1 MEKNKPAVMAAIDV
15 GSASIR
21 LKIVQ
26 VEENGAVREL
36 ENVVRSVSIGRD
48 TFSKGKITPEMVE
61 EVCQTLLGF
70 KRLMREYRVRI
81 KRVVATTAVREASNR
96 DYVLEQIRVRT
107 GFTVEVLNRSE
118 ERYLTRQAAFA
129 AVPEFRIR
137 SAEGLLYTHIGSG
150 TTQIAAFDQ
159 NGLSFSQSTQMGCL
173 RIRQMLS
180 SIEEQT
186 LRFSQVMEEFMISN
200 VDFIL
205 REETKEAYQ
214 HFLISGGVCESLY
227 RICEDK
233 TPENSYAIVSTERFE
248 EVYQQML
255 SVSSKDIA
263 QRYGLEPERSELIV
277 PSMMI
282 VHTFCGITKAKQI
295 LFVFAG
301 LLDGVLWELADTQEN
316 RLQQIQSYEDI
327 RSYTRTLAKMF
338 RCDFHH
344 LQQVGEYAMMLF
356 DALERTHGLTARHRL
371 LLQIGVLLHDS
382 GKFLGIS
389 DHAAHSATIV
399 QSAEFA
405 GISQEE
411 QNMIAMMARFHEGG
425 EMSRVDADFLQFGR
439 KNRLVLAKLT
449 GILRIANAMDYSHR
463 QKLKG
468 TKISVHGGRLVI
480 AASVRQDAALENW
493 KLLQFEEYIRDVFGL
508 RLEFS
513 IKRGN

>member
-1 MEKNKPAVMAAIDV
+1 
-15 GSASIR
+15 
-21 LKIVQ
+21 
-26 VEENGAVREL
+26 
-36 ENVVRSVSIGRD
+36 
-48 TFSKGKITPEMVE
+48 
-61 EVCQTLLGF
+61 
-70 KRLMREYRVRI
+70 
-81 KRVVATTAVREASNR
+81 
-96 DYVLEQIRVRT
+96 
-107 GFTVEVLNRSE
+107 
-118 ERYLTRQAAFA
+118 
-129 AVPEFRIR
+129 
-137 SAEGLLYTHIGSG
+137 
-150 TTQIAAFDQ
+150 
-159 NGLSFSQSTQMGCL
+159 
-173 RIRQMLS
+173 MLS

-205 REETKEAYQ
+205 REETNAAYE

-233 TPENSYAIVSTERFE
+233 EPQKAFAIVSTERFE
-248 EVYQQML
+248 ALYQRML
-255 SVSSKDIA
+255 GVSPKDIA
-263 QRYGLEPERSELIV
+263 ERYDLEPERAVLIV

-282 VHTFCGITKAKQI
+282 VHTFCSITKARQI
-295 LFVFAG
+295 LFVFSG

-327 RSYTRTLAKMF
+327 LSYTRTLAQMF
-338 RCDFHH
+338 RCDMKHT
-344 LQQVGEYAMMLF
+344 QAVGEYAMLLF
-356 DALERTHGLTARHRL
+356 DALERTHGLTPRQRL

-382 GKFLGIS
+382 GKFLGLN

-411 QNMIAMMARFHEGG
+411 QNMIAMMVRFHEGG
-425 EMSRVDADFLQFGR
+425 EMSRVDADYMQFGR
-439 KNRLVLAKLT
+439 KNRLSLAKLT
-449 GILRIANAMDYSHR
+449 GILRLANAMDYSHR

-468 TKISVHGGRLVI
+468 VRASVHGGRLVI